1 MADVR
6 ILAALGLP
14 EHASPEQIAR
24 RLRPLVGLPADGSTD
39 AEMWERFVEGFDAA
53 RRMQP
58 GPVADAGEMANWV
71 VEHAFVPAGFANEER
86 FGDAAWDRE
95 FGGTGAFE
103 ANERLRM
110 LVIEEI
116 GPMLVKAGLYSHLS

>member
-1 MADVR
+1 MADTR
-6 ILAALGLP
+6 ILAALDLP
-14 EHASPEQIAR
+14 EHATPDQIAR
-24 RLRPLVGLPADGSTD
+24 KLRPLVGLSVGGSTD
-39 AEMWERFVEGFDAA
+39 SEMWERFVDGFETA

-58 GPVADAGEMANWV
+58 GPVADAGEMAHWV
-71 VEHAFVPAGFANEER
+71 VEHAFVPAGFADEER

-95 FGGTGAFE
+95 FAGIGAFE

-116 GPMLVKAGLYSHLS
+116 GPLLVKAGLYSHLS